1 MYQPS
6 VTAMVMR
13 FQALGVMKNK
23 EGMIMKKNILSL
35 AALLIAS
42 ATFVACSSSDD
53 SIIEEPQQP
62 AGTKTYTMTVQAS
75 KGMETKALE
84 LDGST
89 LNALFADD
97 EGRGTVNTRMRLI
110 TRYII

>member
-1 MYQPS
+1 
-6 VTAMVMR
+6 
-13 FQALGVMKNK
+13 
-23 EGMIMKKNILSL
+23 MISNIFSM
-35 AALLIAS
+35 AALLMAGV
-42 ATFVACSSSDD
+42 ATFSACSSDD
-53 SIIEEPQQP
+53 AVVEQTPEQP
-62 AGTKTYTMTVQAS
+62 ASKTYTMTVQAS